1 MLLTQEEKKKLLF
14 NTWMRFN
21 SNIGALYSFFEKTI
35 ELVDTTD
42 AEKIKSIST
51 KLAGLLREKPEDIEK
66 DFSIFFPS
74 IDDLDIYPDIR
85 SNASVK
91 EMFEELQDSRFIEQ
105 ILEWENQHPFKSQ
118 KFLEIIYSGFVD
130 PPMGGIILRKS
141 MLITL
146 MTFLEILIEDMF
158 RNYYLICGETRES
171 AAELAAKMTNE
182 GWGKRL
188 GNFSKSRT

>member
-130 PPMGGIILRKS
+130 
-141 MLITL
+141 
-146 MTFLEILIEDMF
+146 
-158 RNYYLICGETRES
+158 
-171 AAELAAKMTNE
+171 
-182 GWGKRL
+182 
-188 GNFSKSRT
+188 